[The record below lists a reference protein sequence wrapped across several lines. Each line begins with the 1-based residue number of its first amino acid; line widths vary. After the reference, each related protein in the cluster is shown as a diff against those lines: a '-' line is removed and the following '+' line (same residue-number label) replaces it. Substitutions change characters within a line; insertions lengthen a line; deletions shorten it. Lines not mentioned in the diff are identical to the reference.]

1 MVESAP
7 GEEPRVAEAVARLL
21 SRQATLLARSSDDEV
36 AAGAARLG
44 LSWLADLLRSFGLH
58 GASDWFQALRV
69 RADVLGH
76 RTSAAWAALAAPLC
90 EVLAAEV
97 RRAESLAPLADG
109 AHDWP
114 ARVAELSAFPE
125 PAPAVAP
132 PPPVAPPPVAPPPV
146 APPPVAPP
154 APPVH
159 EDARTPLFEAIAD
172 LAGETQPTVDA
183 DHGRIEIAGTLPR
196 RSDAE
201 VHGAL
206 TALDSA
212 ARAVGAAVVTTVQDN
227 VLRWSVR
234 LPLAPAEHYL
244 FVESVGTALAVPWS
258 RVVEYGPAPDGAHAR
273 VVLGN
278 GLERT
283 ELAIDWLV
291 AQGAG
296 TRLPDEPA
304 TDAGV
309 AVPRGFALA
318 GRVRDAEG
326 RAARVVDLAPQAP
339 EAPVPPAAQP
349 PLPAALPAPPAA
361 HIVQPEAVPADNLP
375 ETPPS
380 ARPALRALVADDSMM
395 ARVFLAR
402 LLAQRGFSVDE
413 AEDGAEALGALASG
427 HYDIAFLDAEMPGAG
442 AIQILRDAGALLTGR
457 VCVLVKDED
466 ERRRVESLGHVPVL
480 FKPFAEDEVRAA
492 VEALLTAL
500 PRAD

>member
-1 MVESAP
+1 MTTRPGPMVESAP

-21 SRQATLLARSSDDEV
+21 SRQATLLARSSDDEA

-76 RTSAAWAALAAPLC
+76 RTSAAWAAIAAPLC
-90 EVLAAEV
+90 DVLAAEV
-97 RRAESLAPLADG
+97 RRAESLTPLADG

-114 ARVAELSAFPE
+114 ARVAELTAFAE
-125 PAPAVAP
+125 PLPAVAP
-132 PPPVAPPPVAPPPV
+132 PAPVATTPLAPP
-146 APPPVAPP
+146 APPVAPP

-172 LAGETQPTVDA
+172 LAGETQPAIDA

-206 TALDSA
+206 TALDAA
-212 ARAVGAAVVTTVQDN
+212 ARAAGAAIVTTVQDN

-258 RVVEYGPAPDGAHAR
+258 RVIEYGPAPDGAHAR

-278 GLERT
+278 GLQRT

-296 TRLPDEPA
+296 RRLPDEPA
-304 TDAGV
+304 TGVGV
-309 AVPRGFALA
+309 AVPPGFTLA
-318 GRVRDAEG
+318 GRVQDAEG
-326 RAARVVDLAPQAP
+326 RAARVVDLAPQVP
-339 EAPVPPAAQP
+339 EAPAAPAAP
-349 PLPAALPAPPAA
+349 TV

-380 ARPALRALVADDSMM
+380 ARPGLRALVADDSMM
-395 ARVFLAR
+395 ARVFLSR
-402 LLAQRGFSVDE
+402 LLMQRGFSVDE
-413 AEDGAEALGALASG
+413 TEDGVEALRALARG

-500 PRAD
+500 PRTD